1 MAVDLTNKIHGDFST
16 GSGVW
21 MGYRSDITGE
31 YITGEG
37 TGANYVIYSNKLI
50 REYNEKISELNQPSN
65 LYIEPYDAGFR
76 YTNDPLLA
84 TYTGAIGAYSTRTI
98 GFGGPLMRIRRSS
111 DNTEVD
117 VRGDGNGDISL
128 SSPIIDYRENLVTY
142 SEDFS
147 EWQTSPTISSSS
159 ETDPNGG
166 LTASTVVG
174 RTISATVTALNGGNT
189 ISIYAKKGTTDFLVI
204 RTQNW
209 DASARTWFDLTNGT
223 VGTVGHDSAAIS
235 SEGNGWYRCSVV
247 FSTSSDLN
255 GNPEFVG
262 VDSNGSSTVSTDNIN
277 IWGAQ
282 FNKGSTLEKYIKTEA
297 SAITELDRPQ
307 ESLGVF
313 MGATH
318 TGRCSVWY
326 DQTTTGSNRIN
337 AVQTTA
343 SLQPILVDGGEL
355 VTSNNDKAA
364 LKFLGHTTMLSLED
378 GFNASG
384 DFYFVHE
391 TDDTE
396 VGWAYPIGLADGA
409 PWVVDYGPWCSS
421 GEDGTPYK
429 DYAGDAFKV
438 YGNDNLISTGV
449 EPLRAFF
456 SGLSGKMLGSHINA
470 TTNGWYTWNFGRGF
484 SLAPTTLDFSG
495 TTQEWIFYPSGS
507 AQTGIQNNINN
518 HFKIY

>member
-21 MGYRSDITGE
+21 MGYRSDITGA
-31 YITGEG
+31 YITEEG

-262 VDSNGSSTVSTDNIN
+262 VDSNGGTSVSTDTIN

-313 MGATH
+313 MGTAT
-318 TGRCSVWY
+318 GYCSIWY
-326 DQTTTGSNRIN
+326 DQTTTGSDRIN
-337 AVQTTA
+337 AIQTTA
-343 SLQPILVDGGEL
+343 SLQPILVDGGAL
-355 VTSNNDKAA
+355 VTSNDNKAA
-364 LKFLGHTTMLSLED
+364 LHFLGHSSLLTLEA

-391 TDDTE
+391 TDSAEINWT
-396 VGWAYPIGLADGA
+396 YPLSLESAFS
-409 PWVVDYGPWCSS
+409 VFYGPYATKTSD
-421 GEDGTPYK
+421 EVPYSPY
-429 DYAGDAFKV
+429 YAGDGFKI
-438 YGNDNLISTGV
+438 YGNDTLINTGV
-449 EPLRAFF
+449 GVVASQSIF

-470 TTNGWYTWNFGRGF
+470 TTADWANWRFGRGLDF
-484 SLAPTTLDFSG
+484 FASSLDFSG
-495 TTQEWIFYPSGS
+495 KAQEWVFYPSGS
-507 AQTGIQNNINN
+507 DQTGIQNGINN
-518 HFKIY
+518 YFKIY